1 MPSWI
6 STWDI
11 VGLGKIFTSALSVLA
26 LQPEQVLS
34 VERFQTRFVA
44 ASFRTYPELRPPI
57 LVTTGGSSLRQAVQ
71 ASWLPMLSFFHLN
84 EL

>member
-57 LVTTGGSSLRQAVQ
+57 LVTTGGKFVA
-71 ASWLPMLSFFHLN
+71 ASCPSQSAPDVELLPL
-84 EL
+84 E